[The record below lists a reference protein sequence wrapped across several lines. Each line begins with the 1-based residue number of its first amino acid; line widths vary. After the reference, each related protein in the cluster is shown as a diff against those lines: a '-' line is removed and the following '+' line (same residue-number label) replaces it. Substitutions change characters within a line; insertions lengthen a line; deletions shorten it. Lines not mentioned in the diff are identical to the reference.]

1 MNKSNVSN
9 LRSAVVFLVAFILA
23 GAVRAEPGGL
33 QFSQLSDGPRDA
45 ASIRYQVEY
54 IPRAASRP
62 ESPLVAQG
70 INENGDITGWVT
82 GSPGRAWVFTDGTG
96 TTLLP
101 NLPGKANGFAWEIND
116 FGQVAGSSGFESIE
130 PPERA
135 TRWTG
140 GVPQDLGTLGTD
152 SRAYSVNNLGHVAG
166 SSTVSNSHGFF
177 WSDATGIVDI
187 APNLGFTT
195 AYDLNDADQVTG
207 RAGNGFAFR
216 WQNGVRT
223 DLPPP
228 APWRYSAGLAIN
240 ENGQIAG
247 SVTNSTGNAQNF
259 ARYSNG
265 VGWEVLGGFG
275 QHNELWGI
283 NDRGDAVG
291 QGLSPQ
297 FDVGFVYLDGVGLF
311 QLNDL
316 QENPGQ
322 WFIVDAR
329 DINNR
334 GQIAAYA
341 RAQDGSGREGAVR
354 LTPIAPGPS
363 PTPSPTPTATP
374 TVTPTATATA
384 TPTPTPTATST
395 PTVTPTATPTAT
407 QTPTTS
413 PTPTPTATATPT
425 ATQTPTATPTTTPTA
440 TPSSTPTPR
449 PTPTPKTM
457 PTPRPRLTPAP
468 RP

>member
-1 MNKSNVSN
+1 MNKSNRPN

-23 GAVRAEPGGL
+23 GSVRAEPGDL
-33 QFSQLSDGPRDA
+33 QFSELSDGSRDA

-70 INENGDITGWVT
+70 INENGDVTGWVT

-116 FGQVAGSSGFESIE
+116 FGQVAGCSGFESIE

-135 TRWTG
+135 TRWTS

-166 SSTVSNSHGFF
+166 SSTVSNPHGFF

-216 WQNGVRT
+216 WQNGVRA

-228 APWRYSAGLAIN
+228 APWRYSNGLAIN

-247 SVTNSTGNAQNF
+247 SVKNATGNSENF
-259 ARYSNG
+259 ARYTDG
-265 VGWEVLGGFG
+265 VGWEVFGGFG
-275 QHNELWGI
+275 QRNALWGI
-283 NDRGDAVG
+283 NDLGDAVG

-297 FDVGFVYLDGVGLF
+297 FDVGFVYLEGVGLF

-316 QENPGQ
+316 QETPGQ
-322 WFIVDAR
+322 WFIIDAR
-329 DINNR
+329 DINNS
-334 GQIAAYA
+334 GQIAGY
-341 RAQDGSGREGAVR
+341 G
-354 LTPIAPGPS
+354 
-363 PTPSPTPTATP
+363 
-374 TVTPTATATA
+374 
-384 TPTPTPTATST
+384 
-395 PTVTPTATPTAT
+395 
-407 QTPTTS
+407 
-413 PTPTPTATATPT
+413 
-425 ATQTPTATPTTTPTA
+425 
-440 TPSSTPTPR
+440 PR
-449 PTPTPKTM
+449 PGRHGTGGSSSPEPD
-457 PTPRPRLTPAP
+457 RPRVESDA
-468 RP
+468 